1 MAETIVRK
9 RTYLV
14 VWAVLMCLTALTAGI
29 SLINLR
35 QWSTVI
41 AIVIAFVK
49 ATLVI
54 AFFMH
59 LLYEKQKI
67 IWVWAAVSA
76 GWLTIL
82 LILTMNDYVT
92 RGFLR
97 VPGK

>member
-1 MAETIVRK
+1 MAETIVPK
-9 RTYLV
+9 KTYVV

-35 QWSTVI
+35 QWSTVV
-41 AIVIAFVK
+41 ALVIAAAK
-49 ATLVI
+49 AFLVV

-59 LLYEKQKI
+59 LRYEKQKM

-76 GWLTIL
+76 VWLTIL

>member
-9 RTYLV
+9 RTYIV
-14 VWAVLMCLTALTAGI
+14 VWAVLMCLTALTAGV

-41 AIVIAFVK
+41 AIVIAVVK

-59 LLYEKQKI
+59 LRYEKQRT
-67 IWVWAAVSA
+67 IWVWATVSA
-76 GWLTIL
+76 VWLSIL

-92 RGFLR
+92 RGLLR